1 MKIDQLFILL
11 FFVAIRCFAVELKIP
26 IFLKI
31 NGQIIS
37 AQKANFIYKAE
48 GKNKIPEFY
57 ILGLEDIAFQKANY
71 DFWNGIPEKILAFN
85 SKYQIRAR
93 MMIETFPGEFN
104 TKDLKTCY
112 TGNPVDLLD
121 LYYEATE
128 VNYTEELSIMIIKQE
143 KKYFVDKDFMAEYS
157 SKELGHSFVMKS
169 FGPLTQILKGEDLFV
184 YASLTGEYDNLLT
197 HRSSFLPKCK

>member
-1 MKIDQLFILL
+1 MKIDRLFILL
-11 FFVAIRCFAVELKIP
+11 LFAAFPCLAVELKIP

-37 AQKANFIYKAE
+37 AQKANLIYKAQ
-48 GKNKIPEFY
+48 GKNKLPEFY

-85 SKYQIRAR
+85 SRYQIRAR
-93 MMIETFPGEFN
+93 MMIETYPGEFN
-104 TKDLKTCY
+104 THELKTCY
-112 TGNPVDLLD
+112 VGNPHDLLD

-128 VNYTEELSIMIIKQE
+128 VNYTEELSIMVIKHE
-143 KKYFVDKDFMAEYS
+143 KKYYVDKDFMLEHS
-157 SKELGHSFVMKS
+157 SKESAYQFVVKNFVAIPQKLS
-169 FGPLTQILKGEDLFV
+169 GDDLFV
-184 YASLTGEYDNLLT
+184 YVSLNGEYENLLT